1 MSNIILESKG
11 IERLMLSKNVN
22 NKKCATKLV
31 SLDEKKNEKDYN
43 DFLTLKIEFESQI
56 LTLFETFPLK
66 QILKI

>member
-1 MSNIILESKG
+1 MAVKNWVSFDNKVILKF
-11 IERLMLSKNVN
+11 MLSK
-22 NKKCATKLV
+22 KCAPKLM
-31 SLDEKKNEKDYN
+31 SFNQKEKNEKDYN